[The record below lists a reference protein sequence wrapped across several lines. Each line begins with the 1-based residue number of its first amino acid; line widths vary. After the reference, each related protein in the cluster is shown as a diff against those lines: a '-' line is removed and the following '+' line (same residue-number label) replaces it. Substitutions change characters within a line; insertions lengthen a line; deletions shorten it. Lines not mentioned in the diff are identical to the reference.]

1 MAARS
6 AQLSES
12 SVHGTNDM
20 PPSEGRLG
28 VDGAVLF
35 GQHHDQFS
43 LGDFELGFD
52 LAAFGG
58 FDAGIELGTL
68 S

>member
-1 MAARS
+1 MAARF

-12 SVHGTNDM
+12 SVHGTSDT

-28 VDGAVLF
+28 ADGAVLF
-35 GQHHDQFS
+35 GQHHDQFN
-43 LGDFELGFD
+43 LGDLELGFD

-58 FDAGIELGTL
+58 LDAGIELGPL